1 MSNFRFMSLASPE
14 KTEITIDKR
23 KSRFNN
29 ITDEND
35 VIVEDCAGTLSLDGS
50 NPTSTCNDIEEHE
63 D

>member
-35 VIVEDCAGTLSLDGS
+35 VIVEDCAGTLS
-50 NPTSTCNDIEEHE
+50 
-63 D
+63 